1 MTPVVR
7 PLPHLDLPTAYV
19 RLWPGESGAGD
30 GSLGLDLDAA
40 AEPFEGVVRLDDL
53 PLLAVMPVAG
63 RASVVDAAIRL
74 ARLVLE
80 RAAPGVRALVY
91 PGRLRR
97 GPSEVEPVRDIFAED
112 LEKQR
117 PPLPVGDDDP
127 DSRLVLTGY
136 AAARVQGHFSFRAAG
151 IFDPP
156 SGRRVPL
163 SVPAGDAERPDPTH
177 DPEILGKRV
186 HVARPELEAELEEL
200 LAVPVFQVVG
210 PLGVGKS
217 HLLWRRLKDEIDV
230 ADWLVAGP
238 DRLAAPPLAERL
250 GRRFGV
256 EVGEDEDPFDLASR
270 LVRSAPEGARLVLDV
285 TAASWDDRELVE
297 ALVETAMQRTEEETS
312 ARWTLIQREP
322 TPGWDDLPT
331 LGVGP
336 FAEDE
341 MAELVEKLCGNLDL
355 PEPMETRYVDA
366 AAGHPLALGQSLI
379 RLLHRGLLRQVYGS
393 YFYAGGREVELE
405 VSEQLVSELEAE
417 TRRLGDPLPLRLLAT
432 VDGPIASHH
441 LQQACDRFGIE
452 LDDDWHEPL
461 RDAGLLDW
469 VGGSADRL
477 AFLCPA
483 YGVALRQTAP
493 GDAGRTLRHALG
505 GVLADEQAGWRAYR
519 LLAGTPEAL
528 PSLLDISRDGTVADE
543 PSSGVAT
550 REELFN
556 ALWEE
561 HREHRERGGDEAT
574 ELEILWNLLPMA
586 HRLGT
591 LGRLRG
597 ELERAV
603 GLALREGRG
612 STRHVA
618 LAALLAELDQEQ
630 GRYREAEEALRDALA
645 ASQGLDEKRRASLF
659 VRLGTLL
666 TREERWSE
674 ARAVFG
680 ELLKLAE
687 SASSRSLEAT
697 CRYHLGHLALM
708 QRRLDEAREEHER
721 AGELRREAGQ
731 EKAWGASLVA
741 LGQVALAEGDA
752 HSALHRFDE
761 ALHHLEA
768 AGAESW
774 ERAGALVGRARALER
789 LGDLGPAVRSLRQ
802 ALEAQRSSDTAGEA
816 MARLTL
822 GALYLQQG
830 KEEEAEE
837 EARKAHFQASL
848 LSDASLL
855 GDAERLLG
863 RCAGRRG
870 EPDEAFAHLYEAL
883 ELHARHDDAEALAE
897 DRGSLLEHSLRHEDA
912 DGVFLHAAELRTLL
926 DELRSP
932 RQGEVLN
939 FRLYRGLSWLRERD
953 ISVPDPVIYLRAAY
967 QELMRKT
974 GFLPAERRHVFLYQV
989 RDHQGLLEAAAEH
1002 DLSLPVFTVS

>member
-1 MTPVVR
+1 MNPVVR
-7 PLPHLDLPTAYV
+7 PLPHLDLPAAYV
-19 RLWPGESGAGD
+19 RLWPGAETTQ
-30 GSLGLDLDAA
+30 GSEARLGLDLDAVA
-40 AEPFEGVVRLDDL
+40 APFEGVVRVGEL

-80 RAAPGVRALVY
+80 RADPGVRALVY

-112 LEKQR
+112 LDKQR
-117 PPLPVGDDDP
+117 PPLPAEGGDP
-127 DSRLVLTGY
+127 HSRLVVTGY
-136 AAARVQGHFSFRAAG
+136 AAARVQGRLSFRRAG
-151 IFDPP
+151 TFDPP

-186 HVARPELEAELEEL
+186 HVARPELEAELEDIL
-200 LAVPVFQVVG
+200 SAPVFQVAG

-217 HLLWRRLKDEIDV
+217 HLLWHRLKGEIDA

-238 DRLAAPPLAERL
+238 DRLAAPPLAETL
-250 GRRFGV
+250 GERFGV
-256 EVGEDEDPFDLASR
+256 TVTGDEDPFELASR
-270 LVRSAPEGARLVLDV
+270 LVRSAPPESRLVLDV
-285 TAASWDDRELVE
+285 TAASWDDRELVD
-297 ALVETAMQRTEEETS
+297 ALVENAADGA

-322 TPGWDDLPT
+322 TPGWDELPT
-331 LGVGP
+331 LAVPP
-336 FAEDE
+336 FGEEE
-341 MAELVEKLCGNLDL
+341 MAELVEKLCASLEL
-355 PEPMETRYVDA
+355 PEPMQERYVAA
-366 AAGHPLALGQSLI
+366 AAGHPLALGQSLL

-393 YFYAGGREVELE
+393 YFYAGGREAELE
-405 VSEQLVSELEAE
+405 VSEQLVSEVEAE
-417 TRRLGDPLPLRLLAT
+417 VRRLGDPLPLRLLAT

-452 LDDDWHEPL
+452 LENDWHEPL
-461 RDAGLLDW
+461 RAAGLLDW

-505 GVLADEQAGWRAYR
+505 GVFADEEAGWRAYR

-528 PSLLDISRDGTVADE
+528 PSLLDASRDGSVAEE

-561 HREHRERGGDEAT
+561 HREHRERGGDEVT
-574 ELEILWNLLPMA
+574 ELEILWNLLPLA

-603 GLALREGRG
+603 ELALREGHGEGRG

-630 GRYREAEEALRDALA
+630 GRYREAEEALRDALT
-645 ASQGLDEKRRASLF
+645 ASQGLDETRRASLF

-666 TREERWSE
+666 AREERFGE

-680 ELLKLAE
+680 ELLKLAT
-687 SASSRSLEAT
+687 SAGSKSLEAT

-708 QRRLDEAREEHER
+708 ERRLDEAKKEHE
-721 AGELRREAGQ
+721 AAAELRREAGR
-731 EKAWGASLVA
+731 EKAWASSLVA
-741 LGQVALAEGDA
+741 LGQVALAQGDA
-752 HSALHRFDE
+752 HSALRRFE
-761 ALHHLEA
+761 SALEHLA
-768 AGAESW
+768 AVGAESW
-774 ERAGALVGRARALER
+774 EHAGALVGRARALER
-789 LGDLGPAVRSLRQ
+789 LGELGPAVRSLRQ
-802 ALEAQRSSDTAGEA
+802 ALEAQRSSDSAGEA
-816 MARLTL
+816 VARLTL
-822 GALYLQQG
+822 GAIFLQQG
-830 KEEEAEE
+830 KVEEAEI

-863 RCAGRRG
+863 RCAERRA
-870 EPDEAFAHLYEAL
+870 EPDEAFAHFYEAL
-883 ELHARHDDAEALAE
+883 DLHGRHDDEALAE
-897 DRGSLLEHSLRHEDA
+897 DRGALLELSLRHEDA
-912 DGVFLHAAELRTLL
+912 DGVFLHSAELRTLL

-974 GFLPAERRHVFLYQV
+974 GFLPPERRHVFLYQV
-989 RDHQGLLEAAAEH
+989 RDHQDLLEAAAEH
-1002 DLSLPVFTVS
+1002 DLSLPVFTV